1 MRQGIKNLLGPK
13 PLLGI
18 AIAYTLLITAA
29 LLTPITDPPK
39 IDIPFADKMV
49 HLIINAGLFL
59 VWGSY
64 VFFGKTK
71 TKTTKIYTL
80 PLLFVCTLLYG
91 ILIEVVQGS
100 FIPTRGADFFDVVA
114 NVCGLILGFFAVK
127 LTKKF
132 IY

>member
-1 MRQGIKNLLGPK
+1 MRQGIKSLLGPK

-18 AIAYTLLITAA
+18 AISYTLLITAA
-29 LLTPITDPPK
+29 LLTPITGAPK
-39 IDIPFADKMV
+39 IEIPFADKMV
-49 HLIINAGLFL
+49 HLIINAGLFV
-59 VWGSY
+59 VWASY
-64 VFFGKTK
+64 VFSGK
-71 TKTTKIYTL
+71 TKTTKTYTL

-91 ILIEVVQGS
+91 ILIEVIQGS

>member
-1 MRQGIKNLLGPK
+1 MRQGIKSWLGPR

-18 AIAYTLLITAA
+18 AITYTLLITAA
-29 LLTPITDPPK
+29 LLTPITGAPK
-39 IDIPFADKMV
+39 VEIPFADKIV
-49 HLIINAGLFL
+49 HLIINAGLFM
-59 VWGSY
+59 VWASY
-64 VFFGKTK
+64 VFSGKTNTK
-71 TKTTKIYTL
+71 TKKTYTL

-114 NVCGLILGFFAVK
+114 NLCGLILGFFAVK

>member
-1 MRQGIKNLLGPK
+1 MRQGIKSWLGPR

-18 AIAYTLLITAA
+18 AITYTLLITAA
-29 LLTPITDPPK
+29 LLTPITGAPK
-39 IDIPFADKMV
+39 IEIPFADKMV
-49 HLIINAGLFL
+49 HLIINAGLFM
-59 VWGSY
+59 VWASY
-64 VFFGKTK
+64 VFSGKTNTK
-71 TKTTKIYTL
+71 TKKTYTL

-114 NVCGLILGFFAVK
+114 NLCGLILGFFAVK

>member
-1 MRQGIKNLLGPK
+1 MRQGIKSLLGPR

-29 LLTPITDPPK
+29 LLTPITGAPK
-39 IDIPFADKMV
+39 VEIPFADKMV
-49 HLIINAGLFL
+49 HLIINAGLFM
-59 VWGSY
+59 VWASY
-64 VFFGKTK
+64 VFSGKTNTK
-71 TKTTKIYTL
+71 TKKTYTL

-100 FIPTRGADFFDVVA
+100 FIPTRGADFFDVIA
-114 NVCGLILGFFAVK
+114 NLCGLILGFFAVK

>member
-1 MRQGIKNLLGPK
+1 MRQGIKSLLGPK
-13 PLLGI
+13 LLLGI
-18 AIAYTLLITAA
+18 AIAYTLLVTAA
-29 LLTPITDPPK
+29 LLTPITGAPK
-39 IDIPFADKMV
+39 IEIPFADKMV
-49 HLIINAGLFL
+49 HLIINAGLFV
-59 VWGSY
+59 VWASY
-64 VFFGKTK
+64 VFSGKTN
-71 TKTTKIYTL
+71 TKTYTL

-91 ILIEVVQGS
+91 ILIEVIQGS

>member
-1 MRQGIKNLLGPK
+1 MRQGIKSLLGPK

-18 AIAYTLLITAA
+18 AITYTLLITAA
-29 LLTPITDPPK
+29 LLTPITGAPK
-39 IDIPFADKMV
+39 IEIPFADKMV
-49 HLIINAGLFL
+49 HLIINAGLFV
-59 VWGSY
+59 VWASY
-64 VFFGKTK
+64 VFSGKTN
-71 TKTTKIYTL
+71 TKTYTL

-100 FIPTRGADFFDVVA
+100 YIPTRGADFFDVVA

>member
-1 MRQGIKNLLGPK
+1 MRQGIKSLLGPK
-13 PLLGI
+13 LLLGI

-29 LLTPITDPPK
+29 LLTPITGAPK
-39 IDIPFADKMV
+39 IEIPFADKMV
-49 HLIINAGLFL
+49 HLIINAGLFV
-59 VWGSY
+59 VWASY
-64 VFFGKTK
+64 VFSGKTN
-71 TKTTKIYTL
+71 TKTYTL

-91 ILIEVVQGS
+91 ILIEAVQGS